1 MEESSEVTPVDT
13 LEDTQEDN
21 LLEDNPENN
30 QVEGT
35 PFHEGQPGVQL

>member
-1 MEESSEVTPVDT
+1 MEESSEVSPVDT

>member
-1 MEESSEVTPVDT
+1 MEDSSEVSPVDT